1 MDGRSIYIVKAGTFS
16 FFGFQNFLIA
26 KKKIAENVSAPK
38 IVENFREMPS
48 PQKPRAQEGRIHQMK
63 LHH

>member
-1 MDGRSIYIVKAGTFS
+1 MV
-16 FFGFQNFLIA
+16 
-26 KKKIAENVSAPK
+26 ENVSAPK

-48 PQKPRAQEGRIHQMK
+48 PQKPRAQEGRMHQMK